1 VLGSFIVQNFA
12 WQWVF
17 YVNLPVG
24 IAAIAIVASAYHDEG
39 GHKSVSIDYAGAL
52 LMSVAIVSLLV
63 LTLWMGGEKGI
74 LHADILVTA
83 AIFVLCL
90 VWFIRHERKAVNPIL
105 DLQFFQKR
113 AFWVG
118 NLIAF
123 LSSFAMYGIVAFMPL
138 FARTILGGTSLE
150 AGVVVASM
158 SVGWSFASLAA
169 GRVVYKVGE
178 KLLIRL
184 GNVLLATAFIL
195 TLLTTGASS
204 MIFLTVCMVIAGIGM
219 GTQTPALMLSVQHS
233 LDAKHVGVATATQML
248 ARTIGGAIGV
258 SVLGS
263 VLSASMLRQFQ
274 DYAAGGM
281 LATLPEAARV
291 HLDKPQELL
300 SNAVREILT
309 RAQLDLVLNAFTNAL
324 HDAFLIGLVITV
336 LALIATLLLPPA
348 ALHTMEEKT

>member
-1 VLGSFIVQNFA
+1 
-12 WQWVF
+12 
-17 YVNLPVG
+17 
-24 IAAIAIVASAYHDEG
+24 
-39 GHKSVSIDYAGAL
+39 
-52 LMSVAIVSLLV
+52 
-63 LTLWMGGEKGI
+63 
-74 LHADILVTA
+74 
-83 AIFVLCL
+83 
-90 VWFIRHERKAVNPIL
+90 
-105 DLQFFQKR
+105 
-113 AFWVG
+113 
-118 NLIAF
+118 
-123 LSSFAMYGIVAFMPL
+123 
-138 FARTILGGTSLE
+138 
-150 AGVVVASM
+150 M